1 MGQYCRGQIIGVTLT
16 LDALVRMLD
25 LTKLSSY
32 RRGQRHHCTAK
43 QSPVRMR
50 HAQLAR
56 LPARQVGSSINDFA
70 ERSSGRA
77 LLRWQ
82 MSRSGTCSRK
92 RKVSRRRAGFAV
104 LGLI

>member
-1 MGQYCRGQIIGVTLT
+1 MGQYYRGQIIGVTLT
-16 LDALVRMLD
+16 SDALVRMLD

-32 RRGQRHHCTAK
+32 RRGQRYHCIAK

-50 HAQLAR
+50 YTQLAR

-77 LLRWQ
+77 LLCWQ
-82 MSRSGTCSRK
+82 MSRSGTCSRS
-92 RKVSRRRAGFAV
+92 RKLADVVPASRRWV
-104 LGLI
+104 